1 MTGVQLPL
9 MIWLSPSFPVGGF
22 AYSHGLEWAFEAG
35 DLTDAQRLEDWL
47 GALVE
52 HGSLRN
58 DLILFAAAWRASGDG
73 DAKSLSDV
81 AELSLALANST
92 ERRLETVTQG
102 NAFVAAVAASWPC
115 ASVDALKTAW
125 PGDVAYPVAV
135 AVAASGHGLP
145 LLASLEAFSLAF
157 VANLVSAAVR
167 LGIVG
172 QTDGQRV
179 TAGLAP
185 LLRSAAARA
194 EAAALDALGSC
205 AFRSDLASLRHET
218 QYSRLFRS

>member
-1 MTGVQLPL
+1 MTGAHLPL
-9 MIWLSPSFPVGGF
+9 MIWLSPAFPVGGF
-22 AYSHGLEWAFEAG
+22 AYSHGLEWAFETG
-35 DLTDAQRLEDWL
+35 DLHDAEGLADWL

-52 HGSLRN
+52 HGSLAN
-58 DLILFAAAWRASGDG
+58 DLILFAAAWHASRAG
-73 DAKSLSDV
+73 AAPALAEV
-81 AELSLALANST
+81 AELALALANSA

-102 NAFVAAVAASWPC
+102 NAFLAAIAAAWTC
-115 ASVDALKTAW
+115 AALDGLRAAW

-135 AVAASGHGLP
+135 AVAAGGHAQP
-145 LLASLEAFSLAF
+145 LLPALEAFGLAF

-179 TAGLAP
+179 TARLAP
-185 LLRSAAARA
+185 LLRAAAARA
-194 EAAALDALGSC
+194 EAATLDDLGAC